1 MKRFIAFML
10 VVMICAMSVG
20 CGAKGDELKNKNI
33 EVKNEEKRIIAGSV
47 AVAEMLLA
55 LDIPMVARPSTQ
67 YGIND
72 ELKDLPEI
80 GLPMNPDLEVVKS
93 LRGDVFI
100 TSGALKELIGSK
112 FEQNG
117 VNPMYADLSSYEA
130 VKETIKKLGKE
141 FGKEENAKKIIAN
154 FEKKEKEILKD
165 IDPNKKVK
173 VMILFGAP
181 GCFMVAT
188 EKSFVGSLIDKVGA
202 ENITSQVEAKY
213 KGPYLPFSLE
223 VALKENPDV
232 IFRMYHGYIE
242 EAKKQVQEEFRI
254 NPQWQ
259 NFKAV
264 KEKRV
269 YDLDPEYFGVT
280 GDMGATESLEK
291 MKDYLYKK

>member
-1 MKRFIAFML
+1 MKRLIALML
-10 VVMICAMSVG
+10 VMMICAMPAG
-20 CGAKGDELKNKNI
+20 CGAKGDELENKNI
-33 EVKNEEKRIIAGSV
+33 DVKNEETRIVAGSV

-55 LDIPMVARPSTQ
+55 LDIPMVGRPSTQ

-72 ELKDLPEI
+72 KIKDLPEI

-117 VNPMYADLSSYEA
+117 VHPMYADLSSYDA
-130 VKETIKKLGKE
+130 VKETIEKIGKD
-141 FGKEENAKKIIAN
+141 FGKEENAKKIIED

-165 IDPNKKVK
+165 VDGNKKLK

-181 GCFMVAT
+181 GHFMVAT
-188 EKSFVGSLIDKVGA
+188 EKSFVGSLIDKLGA
-202 ENITSQVEAKY
+202 ENITTKVKSKY

-254 NPQWQ
+254 NPQWG
-259 NFKAV
+259 NFKAI
-264 KEKRV
+264 KENKV

>member
-1 MKRFIAFML
+1 MKRWTAFML
-10 VVMICAMSVG
+10 VIMICVMSVG
-20 CGAKGDELKNKNI
+20 CGAKGDELKDKNI
-33 EVKNEEKRIIAGSV
+33 DTKSKETRIVAGSV

-55 LDIPMVARPSTQ
+55 LDIPMVGRPSTQ
-67 YGIND
+67 YGIAD
-72 ELKDLPEI
+72 EIKDIPEI

-117 VNPMYADLSSYEA
+117 VHPMYADLSSYDA
-130 VKETIKKLGKE
+130 VKETIKKFGKD
-141 FGKEENAKKIIAN
+141 FGKEENAKKIIEA
-154 FEKKEKEILKD
+154 FEKNEKEILKD

-181 GCFMVAT
+181 GHFMLAT
-188 EKSFVGSLIDKVGA
+188 EESFAGSLINKLGA
-202 ENITSQVEAKY
+202 ENITSSVKSKY

-223 VALKENPDV
+223 VALKENPDI

-242 EAKKQVQEEFRI
+242 EARKQVQEEFRM
-254 NPQWQ
+254 NPQWK
-259 NFKAV
+259 NFKAI
-264 KEKRV
+264 KENKV

-280 GDMGATESLEK
+280 GDIGATESLEK

>member
-1 MKRFIAFML
+1 MKRWIAFML
-10 VVMICAMSVG
+10 VMMICTISVG
-20 CGAKGDELKNKNI
+20 CGAKGDELKEKNI
-33 EVKNEEKRIIAGSV
+33 DTKNEETRIVAGSV

-55 LDIPMVARPSTQ
+55 LDIPMVGRPSTQ

-72 ELKDLPEI
+72 KIKDLPEI
-80 GLPMNPDLEVVKS
+80 GLPINPDLEKIRS
-93 LRGDVFI
+93 LRPDIFI
-100 TSGALKELIGSK
+100 TSGAIREIIGSN

-117 VNPMYADLSSYEA
+117 IHTTYADLSSYDA
-130 VKETIKKLGKE
+130 VKETIKKLGKD
-141 FGKEENAKKIIAN
+141 FGKEENAKKIIEG

-165 IDPNKKVK
+165 VDGNKKLK

-181 GCFMVAT
+181 GHFMLAT
-188 EKSFVGSLIDKVGA
+188 EESFAGSLIDKLGA
-202 ENITSQVEAKY
+202 ENITSQVKSKY

-223 VALKENPDV
+223 VALKENPDI

-242 EAKKQVQEEFRI
+242 EARKQVQEEFRI
-254 NPQWQ
+254 NPQWK
-259 NFKAV
+259 NFKAI
-264 KEKRV
+264 KENKV